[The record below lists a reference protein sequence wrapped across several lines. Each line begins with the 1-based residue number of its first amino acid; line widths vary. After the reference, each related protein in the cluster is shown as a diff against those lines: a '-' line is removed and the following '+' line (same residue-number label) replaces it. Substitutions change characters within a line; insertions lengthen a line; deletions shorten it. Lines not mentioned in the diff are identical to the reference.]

1 MSAAVA
7 AGACRLGSRLYFEF
21 MGAALGDVAAWE
33 GLADGVAVEVRRHGA
48 PAPTVRPSAPT
59 AAAAPVAAQD
69 GFSEAVAAPTVTVL
83 APTALAAAPP
93 IREVAAPPG
102 VGVSSVVNV
111 DSHNTVNH
119 TVTTNN
125 NSNNT
130 STNNS
135 IGLL

>member
-1 MSAAVA
+1 
-7 AGACRLGSRLYFEF
+7 
-21 MGAALGDVAAWE
+21 MGDTAAWE

-48 PAPTVRPSAPT
+48 PAPAVRPSAPT

-69 GFSEAVAAPTVTVL
+69 GFSEAAAAPAATVL

-119 TVTTNN
+119 TVTN
-125 NSNNT
+125 NSSNSGNT
-130 STNNS
+130 STN
-135 IGLL
+135 IVLL